1 MAASPEVRSNMQLK
15 EGEYRWTDA
24 TVGAAMATLSAA
36 RTAPAARRLPT
47 IRLRGM
53 RIHCIDELT
62 CIEHILSQLAAGRGG
77 FVVTPNL
84 DHLRRSQRDVSFSVL
99 VAEANLVV
107 ADGMPLVWAS
117 RLQGT
122 PLPQRVAGSD
132 LISSLSAAAAGQG
145 RSIFLL
151 GGEDGTA
158 TAAAKVLRNRYPQL
172 TIAGTLCPAKGFEN
186 DEAAIQE
193 ITAKLRT
200 ARPDIVYVALG
211 SPKQERLIDRIRG
224 GLPKAWWLGVGVSF
238 SFLCGD
244 VKRAPLW
251 MRNWGLEWVHRLA
264 QEPKRLFK
272 RYVIAGI
279 PFAGMLLFQ
288 STLQGVRN
296 RLMPRRAEGEASA
309 AEGEASALEAEIA
322 AYEDEPE
329 TLASAKAVFG
339 GSSQD
344 TAESVNERA
353 TLLAAV
359 SAKSADNEIEPSQF
373 HDTAPMAS
381 PGRGR
386 LRGLVLLGGGV
397 RPTPL
402 AMSLSR
408 NVLDLPVGRGKTV
421 LARWLEEA
429 AIVAQMLG
437 MDHLPVRLL
446 LDQEAPEPRSAA
458 TGEAPPSARNGVEG
472 KSVSDY
478 YRLERDTA
486 EYRGTGGL
494 LANIAEE
501 YDDDDTILVGNAAQV
516 LLDPLSALF
525 TSLRKTRGVV
535 SLIGHRDGEP
545 SGLMLI
551 TCRALR
557 LIPSVG
563 FVDMKEQALPIIASS
578 YDVRVVQCR
587 RPTGLSIRTLS
598 DYIAALRALHQPV
611 RATATDPWA
620 EDWKSTFAIV
630 EPGAAVSPSAR
641 IHDSVVLAGASVEA
655 GAVVVRSVIEG
666 TVRRDRKAVDQCV
679 EPSSERGFEVVFP
692 GTRA

>member
-1 MAASPEVRSNMQLK
+1 MAARPKVRSIMQLK
-15 EGEYRWTDA
+15 EGEYRWSDA
-24 TVGAAMATLSAA
+24 AVGAAVSALTAA
-36 RTAPAARRLPT
+36 RTAPAGAARRLPS

-53 RIHCIDELT
+53 RIHRIDEHT

-84 DHLRRSQRDVSFSVL
+84 DHLRRSQQDVSFSVL
-99 VAEANLVV
+99 VEEANLVV

-158 TAAAKVLRNRYPQL
+158 TAAAKVLRGRYPQL
-172 TIAGTLCPAKGFEN
+172 IIAGTLCPAMGFET
-186 DEAAIQE
+186 DEAAMRE
-193 ITAKLRT
+193 ITATLQ
-200 ARPDIVYVALG
+200 AVRPDIVYVALG
-211 SPKQERLIDRIRG
+211 SPKQERLIERIRG
-224 GLPKAWWLGVGVSF
+224 ALPKTWWLGVGVSF

-272 RYVIAGI
+272 RYVITGI
-279 PFAGMLLFQ
+279 PFAGILLFQ
-288 STLQGVRN
+288 SMLRGIRN

-322 AYEDEPE
+322 GYEDEPE
-329 TLASAKAVFG
+329 TLARGNAVFG
-339 GSSQD
+339 ASSAD
-344 TAESVNERA
+344 TVESVNEIA
-353 TLLAAV
+353 TRLEAAR
-359 SAKSADNEIEPSQF
+359 AKSADSEVESSHFHEPVPVVA
-373 HDTAPMAS
+373 T
-381 PGRGR
+381 GRGR

-408 NVLDLPVGRGKTV
+408 NVLDLPVGKGKTV
-421 LARWLEEA
+421 LTRWLDEA

-437 MDHLPVRLL
+437 MEQLPVRLL
-446 LDQEAPEPRSAA
+446 LDREATEPVSAG
-458 TGEAPPSARNGVEG
+458 TIVW
-472 KSVSDY
+472 DQ

-494 LANIAEE
+494 LANIAVE
-501 YDDDDTILVGNAAQV
+501 YDDDDTILVGNAAQI
-516 LLDPLSALF
+516 LLDPLSALLM
-525 TSLRKTRGVV
+525 SLKKTRGVV

-557 LIPSVG
+557 LIPRVG

-598 DYIAALRALHQPV
+598 DYIAALRALHQPI

-655 GAVVVRSVIEG
+655 GAVVVRSVIAG
-666 TVRRDRKAVDQCV
+666 TVRRDRNAVDQCV
-679 EPSSERGFEVVFP
+679 ERTGKRGFEVVFP

>member
-1 MAASPEVRSNMQLK
+1 MQLK
-15 EGEYRWTDA
+15 ESEYRWSDA
-24 TVGAAMATLSAA
+24 AVGAAMTALSAA
-36 RTAPAARRLPT
+36 RTAPAAARRLPT

-151 GGEDGTA
+151 GGDNGTA
-158 TAAAKVLRNRYPQL
+158 TAAAKVLRDRYPQL
-172 TIAGTLCPAKGFEN
+172 TIAGTFCPAKGFEN
-186 DEAAIQE
+186 DEAAIQQ
-193 ITAKLRT
+193 ITAKLQA

-211 SPKQERLIDRIRG
+211 SPKQERLIERIRG
-224 GLPKAWWLGVGVSF
+224 VLPKAWWLGVGVSF

-279 PFAGMLLFQ
+279 PFAGTLLFQ
-288 STLQGVRN
+288 STLRGVRN
-296 RLMPRRAEGEASA
+296 RLMPARP
-309 AEGEASALEAEIA
+309 EAEIA
-322 AYEDEPE
+322 DEPE

-339 GSSQD
+339 SSAAG
-344 TAESVNERA
+344 TAESINERA
-353 TLLAAV
+353 TLLAAA
-359 SAKSADNEIEPSQF
+359 SGKSAEIKIESSPF
-373 HDTAPMAS
+373 HEAAPAES

-408 NVLDLPVGRGKTV
+408 NVLDLPVGKGKTV
-421 LARWLEEA
+421 LTRWLEEA

-437 MDHLPVRLL
+437 MEDLPVRLL
-446 LDQEAPEPRSAA
+446 LDRGAPEPVSAPMAGASPSAA
-458 TGEAPPSARNGVEG
+458 EAG
-472 KSVSDY
+472 KSVMDY

-494 LANIAEE
+494 LAHIAEE

-516 LLDPLSALF
+516 LLDPLSALL

-557 LIPSVG
+557 LIPRVG

-598 DYIAALRALHQPV
+598 DYIAAMRALHQPI

-655 GAVVVRSVIEG
+655 GAVVVRSVIAG

-679 EPSSERGFEVVFP
+679 EPSSERGYEVVFP

>member
-1 MAASPEVRSNMQLK
+1 MQLK

-24 TVGAAMATLSAA
+24 AAGAAMATLSAA

-53 RIHCIDELT
+53 RIHSIDELT
-62 CIEHILSQLAAGRGG
+62 CIEHILNQLAAGKGG
-77 FVVTPNL
+77 CVVTPNL

-158 TAAAKVLRNRYPQL
+158 MAAAKVLRDRYPQL

-186 DEAAIQE
+186 DETAIQQ
-193 ITAKLRT
+193 ITAKLRA

-224 GLPKAWWLGVGVSF
+224 SLPKTWWLGVGVSF
-238 SFLCGD
+238 SFLCGN

-251 MRNWGLEWVHRLA
+251 MRNWGLEWVHRLG

-288 STLQGVRN
+288 SAFRGVRN
-296 RLMPRRAEGEASA
+296 RLMPRR
-309 AEGEASALEAEIA
+309 LELEIA
-322 AYEDEPE
+322 GYEDEPE
-329 TLASAKAVFG
+329 TLASAKAEFG
-339 GSSQD
+339 GSSD
-344 TAESVNERA
+344 GAAESVNERA
-353 TLLAAV
+353 TLLAAE
-359 SAKSADNEIEPSQF
+359 SATSADNEIEPSQF
-373 HDTAPMAS
+373 HEPAPAAT

-421 LARWLEEA
+421 LTRWLGEA

-446 LDQEAPEPRSAA
+446 LDREAPEPLSAA
-458 TGEAPPSARNGVEG
+458 TAEALPSAQNAEAR
-472 KSVSDY
+472 KSVTDH

-494 LANIAEE
+494 LAHIAEG

-516 LLDPLSALF
+516 LLDPLSALL
-525 TSLRKTRGVV
+525 TSLKKTRGVV

-557 LIPSVG
+557 LIPRVG

-655 GAVVVRSVIEG
+655 GAVVVRSVIAG

>member
-1 MAASPEVRSNMQLK
+1 MQLK
-15 EGEYRWTDA
+15 EGEYRWSDA
-24 TVGAAMATLSAA
+24 AVGAAVSALSAA
-36 RTAPAARRLPT
+36 RPAPAAAARRLPS

-53 RIHCIDELT
+53 RIHCIDEHT
-62 CIEHILSQLAAGRGG
+62 CIEHILSQLAAGKGG

-84 DHLRRSQRDVSFSVL
+84 DHLRRSQQDVSFSVL
-99 VAEANLVV
+99 VEEANLVV

-122 PLPQRVAGSD
+122 PLPQRLAGSD

-145 RSIFLL
+145 RSVFLL
-151 GGEDGTA
+151 GGENGTA

-172 TIAGTLCPAKGFEN
+172 IIAGTLCPPMGFET
-186 DEAAIQE
+186 DEAAMRE
-193 ITAKLRT
+193 ITATLQ
-200 ARPDIVYVALG
+200 AVRPDIVYVALG
-211 SPKQERLIDRIRG
+211 SPKQERLIERIRG
-224 GLPKAWWLGVGVSF
+224 ALPKTWWLGVGVSF

-251 MRNWGLEWVHRLA
+251 MRNWGLEWMHRLA
-264 QEPKRLFK
+264 QEPKRLFR
-272 RYVIAGI
+272 RYLITGI
-279 PFAGMLLFQ
+279 PFAGALLFQ
-288 STLQGVRN
+288 SMLRGIRN

-309 AEGEASALEAEIA
+309 LEAEIA
-322 AYEDEPE
+322 GYEDEPE
-329 TLASAKAVFG
+329 TLARGSAVFG
-339 GSSQD
+339 GSSAE
-344 TAESVNERA
+344 TAESVNEIA
-353 TLLAAV
+353 TRLESAR
-359 SAKSADNEIEPSQF
+359 AKSADNEVESSQF
-373 HDTAPMAS
+373 HEPAPAAAM
-381 PGRGR
+381 GRGG

-397 RPTPL
+397 RPTSL

-408 NVLDLPVGRGKTV
+408 NVLDLPVGKGKTV
-421 LARWLEEA
+421 LTHWLDEA

-437 MDHLPVRLL
+437 MERLPVRLL
-446 LDQEAPEPRSAA
+446 LDREAPEPVSAA
-458 TGEAPPSARNGVEG
+458 KT
-472 KSVSDY
+472 VSEH

-494 LANIAEE
+494 LANIAVE
-501 YDDDDTILVGNAAQV
+501 YDDDDTILVGNAAQI
-516 LLDPLSALF
+516 LLDPLSALLM
-525 TSLRKTRGVV
+525 SLKKTRGVV

-557 LIPSVG
+557 LIPRVG

-598 DYIAALRALHQPV
+598 DYIAALRALHQPI
-611 RATATDPWA
+611 RATAMDPWA

-641 IHDSVVLAGASVEA
+641 IHDSVVLAGGSVEA
-655 GAVVVRSVIEG
+655 GAVVVRSVVAG
-666 TVRRDRKAVDQCV
+666 TVRRDRNAVDQCV
-679 EPSSERGFEVVFP
+679 EHSGKRGFEVVFP